1 MRRGVIGCVPVTRL
15 VGEVSGGRQAR
26 ALTAVS
32 GLVGGAVES
41 LDSLFVVSGVASGV
55 SFIGAGVRV
64 WAEAGST
71 APKTQSR

>member
-1 MRRGVIGCVPVTRL
+1 VRV
-15 VGEVSGGRQAR
+15 
-26 ALTAVS
+26 LTAVS

-41 LDSLFVVSGVASGV
+41 LDSLFVVSGVAFGV

-71 APKTQSR
+71 APKAQSR